1 MRKAEQSAFTR
12 KVLLQVARELF
23 TERGYAHTTTQE
35 IVERAGVTRGALYY
49 HFREKIDIFRAVFE
63 DISLN
68 IITQVASAV
77 QAAQGEQGDLWD
89 RFVRVATAA
98 YLDVSLDPAVQRI
111 ALIDAVSI
119 LGWEE
124 KNALDEKHVMDF
136 AHGVFQELMNAGLL
150 APQPVKPML
159 HLIIGAG
166 REAAL
171 YIARADDMPTARKEM
186 GASLERLFD
195 GLRVKH

>member
-49 HFREKIDIFRAVFE
+49 HFHDKIDIFRAVFE
-63 DISLN
+63 DLSLSVVA
-68 IITQVASAV
+68 QVASAV

-89 RFVRVATAA
+89 QFVRVATAA
-98 YLDVSLDPAVQRI
+98 YLDISLDPAVQRI
-111 ALIDAVSI
+111 MLIDAVSI

-124 KNALDEKHVMDF
+124 KNALDEKHVVDF
-136 AHGVFQELMNAGLL
+136 VRGLFQELMNAGLI
-150 APQPVKPML
+150 APQPIQPTV
-159 HLIIGAG
+159 HLIISAG